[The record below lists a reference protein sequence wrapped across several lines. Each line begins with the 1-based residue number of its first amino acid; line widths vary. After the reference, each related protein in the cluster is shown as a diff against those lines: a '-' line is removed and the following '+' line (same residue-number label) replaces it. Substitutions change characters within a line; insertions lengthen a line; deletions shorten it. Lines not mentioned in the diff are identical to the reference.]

1 MAGLSAVSPVCYKR
15 LDCQCVL
22 GYRPLHL
29 FAWPLSGRVS
39 QIMYA
44 CAIGLIASML
54 SYLSYHLAIHL
65 SDKYR
70 QGRLQ
75 TLTAPTTVLPAIL
88 WQVVAGAGRGESESE
103 PDNLSAAT
111 SLRERVIPARDVSLC
126 VCMCVCGVCR
136 DREIEE
142 L

>member
-1 MAGLSAVSPVCYKR
+1 MVAGLSAVSPVCYKR

-88 WQVVAGAGRGESESE
+88 WQVVAEAGRGERERTRQPFSSYK
-103 PDNLSAAT
+103 S
-111 SLRERVIPARDVSLC
+111 ERVIPARNVSLLYVC
-126 VCMCVCGVCR
+126 VYGVCR